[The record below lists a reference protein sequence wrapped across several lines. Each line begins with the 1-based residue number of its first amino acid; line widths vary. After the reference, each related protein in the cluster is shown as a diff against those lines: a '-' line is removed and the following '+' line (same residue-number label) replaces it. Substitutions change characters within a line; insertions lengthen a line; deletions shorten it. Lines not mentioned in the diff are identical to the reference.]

1 MLSLTC
7 LISSQHLLQ
16 VSSTR
21 YGRRSS
27 REDCVASK
35 CPCLNYNQWLQICGP
50 SVRATLPG
58 KEQWM
63 SSIGLFCRVLLCP
76 PIRQPPFA
84 SQAVTKSL
92 DTVDILDLK
101 LFAHDWAILWVP
113 EHIHQLLQDPLPIQF
128 RSREVP
134 YIQRAL
140 RGQQKSCKGFCTKQ
154 QRMYLL
160 PGTQWWLKRGLLVWL
175 PRHPSLRFWKW
186 VEWRYCGKWM
196 TVWIEIE
203 KIAQLRL
210 QEWGFE
216 YGMSYSYFRQGRTWH
231 VPLQRSAYTPSSICF
246 WVCLECYKVHS

>member
-160 PGTQWWLKRGLLVWL
+160 PGTQWRLKKRAVRLTSKAPITEILKMGRVEILREMDDSLDRDWENSTVEAAGVRIRVWNELQLLQT
-175 PRHPSLRFWKW
+175 
-186 VEWRYCGKWM
+186 GKNLACA
-196 TVWIEIE
+196 TA
-203 KIAQLRL
+203 KI
-210 QEWGFE
+210 
-216 YGMSYSYFRQGRTWH
+216 
-231 VPLQRSAYTPSSICF
+231 SIHTF
-246 WVCLECYKVHS
+246 